1 METKNHKKASFTGIG
16 LIFSGA
22 IGAGLGIILNN
33 LAIGAGIGAGLGIV
47 AGAFIEKYKN
57 KAAE

>member
-1 METKNHKKASFTGIG
+1 METKDYKKASFTGIG
-16 LIFSGA
+16 LIFGVA

-47 AGAFIEKYKN
+47 AGAFIDRYKN
-57 KAAE
+57 KATE